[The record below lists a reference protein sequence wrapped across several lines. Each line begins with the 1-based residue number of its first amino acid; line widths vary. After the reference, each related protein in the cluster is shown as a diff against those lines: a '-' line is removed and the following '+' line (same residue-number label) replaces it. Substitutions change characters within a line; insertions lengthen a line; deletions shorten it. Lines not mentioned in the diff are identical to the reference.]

1 MRWVIRGA
9 WTAVTV
15 LALLAGTAS
24 AEKQWLH
31 YRALGDNEQGILQ
44 VPYVNCGGVATDAPA
59 GVAMPEFKV
68 TDPCFAWWTMIAT

>member
-44 VPYVNCGGVATDAPA
+44 VPYVNCGGVATESRRRSDA
-59 GVAMPEFKV
+59 GVQGDRSLASPGGL
-68 TDPCFAWWTMIAT
+68 